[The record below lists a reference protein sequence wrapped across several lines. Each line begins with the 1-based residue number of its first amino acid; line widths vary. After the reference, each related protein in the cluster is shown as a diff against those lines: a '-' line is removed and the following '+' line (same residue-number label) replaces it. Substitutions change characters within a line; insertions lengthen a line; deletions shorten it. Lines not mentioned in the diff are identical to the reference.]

1 MQNSKSADRV
11 AMLSSSSAEVLN
23 QNENHSATRMNSQ
36 DDSSTPQNILPVMS
50 APLSA
55 QAVLRNTVQ
64 MRQMNTWQH
73 SGQTVI
79 VSTTQALQKTTE
91 CSASVNQPAGFTN
104 DRSSNFG
111 EDDMMW
117 VSLVGAYQH
126 KVVLSVLK
134 TLLGL

>member
-1 MQNSKSADRV
+1 
-11 AMLSSSSAEVLN
+11 MLSSSFAEVLN

-64 MRQMNTWQH
+64 MRQMNTWQL
-73 SGQTVI
+73 SSQTVI
-79 VSTTQALQKTTE
+79 VSTAQALQKTTE
-91 CSASVNQPAGFTN
+91 CSASVNQPTGLTN
-104 DRSSNFG
+104 DRSCNFG

-117 VSLVGAYQH
+117 VSSVGEYQQR

-134 TLLGL
+134 SLLGL

>member
-1 MQNSKSADRV
+1 
-11 AMLSSSSAEVLN
+11 
-23 QNENHSATRMNSQ
+23 
-36 DDSSTPQNILPVMS
+36 MS

-104 DRSSNFG
+104 FG